1 MFGNR
6 ENLSWPL
13 KFCDLH
19 MVNDAWREEKKARK
33 PIKLIRFDDKRNV
46 AIFKEIVGK
55 IKGSL
60 PAKALD

>member
-13 KFCDLH
+13 NFYDPHL
-19 MVNDAWREEKKARK
+19 VNDAWREEKKARK

-46 AIFKEIVGK
+46 AIFKEVVGK